1 MCLRDV
7 YEECIFYIVVL
18 GYVEY
23 IMKIESRICRFF
35 NGNIVDVLLRQ
46 VFFDDILDL
55 FSSR

>member
-23 IMKIESRICRFF
+23 IMKIESRICRFV